1 VANSLR
7 FLKFTVEFMY
17 EPEIP
22 LLGGEGPGLNS
33 QHWGE
38 RKEGRRGRRRKKE
51 EEEEGEEKEE
61 EKEEEGRKEGK
72 KEGTEEG
79 NKGGREERRNRGR
92 DVHKDVYMNLTAG
105 LFIIAKV
112 ETPQML
118 RSRVDKENVA
128 YPYNGIS
135 VDNKKKDACHKIDN
149 FESMMLAERKQA
161 QKTPLHG
168 SVHTKYPH
176 KQILEIESRLM
187 VA

>member
-1 VANSLR
+1 VGKALASILSTGGKGKR
-7 FLKFTVEFMY
+7 
-17 EPEIP
+17 
-22 LLGGEGPGLNS
+22 GEGEEEERRRRRRKGKRRRRRKK
-33 QHWGE
+33 
-38 RKEGRRGRRRKKE
+38 RKEGRKERKKGQRKE
-51 EEEEGEEKEE
+51 IREG
-61 EKEEEGRKEGK
+61 GRKG
-72 KEGTEEG
+72 GTEEG
-79 NKGGREERRNRGR
+79 KEGGREERRNRGR

-168 SVHTKYPH
+168 PVHTKYPH